1 MMPAFE
7 PSNDL
12 AVHWPSATPAVV
24 PLLAQLGARALL
36 TEPAGL
42 APGLVAACAQ
52 AKLLLVADIAEE
64 PDLTALRK
72 ALVNSSEAGF
82 QAAAVHATGEA
93 PAFGKLAQE
102 FRDTLAFVY
111 LSPEQ
116 IGWDVKPAHAVL
128 RYGTW
133 PGIATPDPGVASA
146 TESIWLDANTSLIAQ
161 LRAQYPNRHAI
172 LGFRPDK
179 QGGVPETR
187 SVPFRSAE
195 VALADSFSAGGSVI
209 LSLPNDYRK
218 ALLAGDARAVE
229 AWTALAGVRAFIQGA
244 SDYSSKP
251 LAGRTAVLC
260 GTIEQSGEILNLAFR
275 RNLCP
280 VALSVDTPGPLSPGR
295 FDIVVAA
302 NVIPSP
308 AVVKSLI
315 GYATAGGA
323 ILATP
328 AGEEKDNWWTTHGL
342 KKVRAE
348 DDRDVYSTGKGT
360 IYAYHSAVADPGE
373 FALDLKELAGHRS
386 QPELGVKNFDLRIW
400 SADSVLGVLHRVSPT
415 SVALVL
421 TAYGNLRRGDF
432 LVGVRGK
439 YRKASLRQAGGTGPV
454 AIHLMPR
461 AGRVEINL
469 TEMSRIAI
477 VLLEE

>member
-1 MMPAFE
+1 MTPAFE

-12 AVHWPSATPAVV
+12 AIHWPSATPAVV
-24 PLLAQLGARALL
+24 PLLVQSGARALL
-36 TEPAGL
+36 TQPAGL
-42 APGLVAACAQ
+42 APGLIEACAQ
-52 AKLLLVADIAEE
+52 AKLLLVADISENA
-64 PDLTALRK
+64 DLAALRTAL
-72 ALVNSSEAGF
+72 ADSSKAGF
-82 QAAAVHATGEA
+82 QAAAIRGTGEP
-93 PAFGKLAQE
+93 PAFRKLVQE
-102 FRDTLAFVY
+102 FSDILAFVY

-116 IGWDVKPAHAVL
+116 VAWDVTPAHAVL

-161 LRAQYPNRHAI
+161 LRAQYPKRQAI
-172 LGFRPDK
+172 LGYRPDRE
-179 QGGVPETR
+179 GGVPETR
-187 SVPFRSAE
+187 GVPFRSAE

-209 LSLPNDYRK
+209 LSLPDDYRK
-218 ALLAGDARAVE
+218 ALLARDTRALE
-229 AWTALAGVRAFIQGA
+229 AWTSLARVRAFIREA

-260 GTIEQSGEILNLAFR
+260 GTIEQTGEILNLAFR
-275 RNLCP
+275 KNLCP
-280 VALSVDTPGPLSPGR
+280 VAVPVDAPGPLSPER

-302 NVIPSP
+302 NVIPP
-308 AVVKSLI
+308 PPVVKSLI
-315 GYATAGGA
+315 GYAAAGGA
-323 ILATP
+323 VLAAP

-342 KKVRAE
+342 KKLRTE
-348 DDRDVYSTGKGT
+348 DDRDVYPTGKGA

-415 SVALVL
+415 SIALVL

-439 YRKASLRQAGGTGPV
+439 FRKASLRQVGGTAPV
-454 AIHLMPR
+454 VVPLMMR
-461 AGRVEINL
+461 SGRVEMNL
-469 TEMSRIAI
+469 TSMSRIAI